1 MIEDRFFATVNAV
14 KFGAEDAIPLLLRQ
28 RLVPFSRLLD
38 RYIGHVHAN
47 QLRRWE
53 KAEKESNIDGWMDQW
68 I

>member
-38 RYIGHVHAN
+38 RYIGDVNAN

-53 KAEKESNIDGWMDQW
+53 KAEESNKGGWMDQW